1 MQTKL
6 GINTFWYNACILF
19 FLFISYTGYAQQD
32 TTGRMKNAIYFEM
45 GGAGGSHSMNY
56 ERVFRLI
63 PMLDLN
69 ARAGIGFDN
78 LIDYKG
84 DLNPDVAL
92 PVMATVM
99 YGNNHK
105 VEGGVGQ
112 TFSNTIETNI
122 HTGEPARMSNFS
134 TTFYIGY
141 RYQNPAKRLLV
152 RAGYSPYIEFNET
165 FKHWVG
171 ISIGFIF

>member
-1 MQTKL
+1 MRTKPSISPIRYSA
-6 GINTFWYNACILF
+6 GILF
-19 FLFISYTGYAQQD
+19 FLFISCTSYAQHD
-32 TTGRMKNAIYFEM
+32 TTSRMENAIYFEM

-56 ERVFRLI
+56 ERLFKLI
-63 PMLDLN
+63 PLLDLN
-69 ARAGIGFDN
+69 ARIGIGFDN
-78 LIDYKG
+78 FVDYNG
-84 DLNPDVAL
+84 NLNPDVAL

-99 YGNNHK
+99 YGKNHK

-152 RAGYSPYIEFNET
+152 RAGYSPYIEFNENY
-165 FKHWVG
+165 KHWLGV
-171 ISIGFIF
+171 SIGFMF

>member
-1 MQTKL
+1 MHTKFTESFL
-6 GINTFWYNACILF
+6 QYSVCILF
-19 FLFISYTGYAQQD
+19 LLFISLTGSAQQD
-32 TTGRMKNAIYFEM
+32 TTGLKNAVYFEM

-56 ERVFRLI
+56 ERVIKLI

-78 LIDYKG
+78 LVDYNGK
-84 DLNPDVAL
+84 LNPDVAL

-105 VEGGVGQ
+105 IEGGVGQ
-112 TFSNTIETNI
+112 TFTNTIETDI
-122 HTGEPARMSNFS
+122 KTGEPARMSNFS

-141 RYQNPAKRLLV
+141 RYQNPAKRLLL
-152 RAGYSPYIEFNET
+152 RAGYSPFIEFNENY
-165 FKHWVG
+165 KHWLGV
-171 ISIGFIF
+171 SIGFIF